1 MVEIYW
7 GCLIG
12 GALFAL
18 LAVLLGDLISHALHL
33 HALEPVTVVGGIA
46 VFGGAGV
53 LFSEYTSLTTVSVAI
68 LSALL
73 AILMSLLV
81 FFLYVRPMKNSE
93 NSTAFSMQDLSGR
106 IAEVIVPIPSTGYGE
121 VILRIGAGNT
131 NQIAASFNREEIQAG
146 TRVVVVEVKDDTLYV
161 ARYE

>member
-18 LAVLLGDLISHALHL
+18 LAVLFGDLIGHALHL

-53 LFSEYTSLTTVSVAI
+53 LFSEYTSLTTISVVI

-73 AILMSLLV
+73 AIVVSLLV

-93 NSTAFSMQDLSGR
+93 NSTGFSMQDLSGR
-106 IAEVIVPIPSTGYGE
+106 IAEVIVPIPATGYGE